1 MPLARIG
8 LGANLGDPIET
19 IRTAI
24 AALSRCGTVVQASSF
39 YRTKAWGVTDQP
51 DFVNAAI
58 ALETDLTPR
67 ELLVD
72 LKGIEA
78 ELGREP
84 GARWGPRIIDL
95 DILTY
100 DDAVMNEPELT
111 IPHPHLH
118 ERAFALV
125 PLAEIDPSF
134 EPALASLPESERES
148 VHRIEP

>member
-95 DILTY
+95 DILAY
-100 DDAVMNEPELT
+100 DDAVMN
-111 IPHPHLH
+111 
-118 ERAFALV
+118 
-125 PLAEIDPSF
+125 
-134 EPALASLPESERES
+134 
-148 VHRIEP
+148 